1 MEQLFYLLI
10 PLGLCLFY
18 LGIKYTIR
26 FGRAKMLYEMPY
38 VNKEGTFTLE
48 KAGTNGLW
56 LSGKMFTKAPIG
68 EFGFN
73 LVDEKTGRTIPLFLS
88 IMRARVN
95 GITHSRMEL
104 YTFDASPGTYR
115 LSVTE
120 DPFVLDAVMKKVG
133 DKVIKGAIDY
143 NQFTIQIY
151 THTSFVLRFISIWM
165 IALGLIIAVLG
176 GVLPNIQCEIVD
188 SFGYFI

>member
-1 MEQLFYLLI
+1 MALL
-10 PLGLCLFY
+10 
-18 LGIKYTIR
+18 
-26 FGRAKMLYEMPY
+26 
-38 VNKEGTFTLE
+38 TLE
-48 KAGTNGLW
+48 WN
-56 LSGKMFTKAPIG
+56 
-68 EFGFN
+68 
-73 LVDEKTGRTIPLFLS
+73 
-88 IMRARVN
+88 
-95 GITHSRMEL
+95 L

-133 DKVIKGAIDY
+133 DKVIKDDIDY

-176 GVLPNIQCEIVD
+176 GVLPNTLV
-188 SFGYFI
+188 

>member
-48 KAGTNGLW
+48 RAGTYGLW

-73 LVDEKTGRTIPLFLS
+73 VVDEKTGRAIPLFLS
-88 IMRARVN
+88 ICAPELMVSLTQEWNYIPLMRVQA
-95 GITHSRMEL
+95 
-104 YTFDASPGTYR
+104 P
-115 LSVTE
+115 
-120 DPFVLDAVMKKVG
+120 
-133 DKVIKGAIDY
+133 IDY
-143 NQFTIQIY
+143 PLQKIPLY
-151 THTSFVLRFISIWM
+151 
-165 IALGLIIAVLG
+165 
-176 GVLPNIQCEIVD
+176 
-188 SFGYFI
+188 

>member
-48 KAGTNGLW
+48 RAGTYGLW

-73 LVDEKTGRTIPLFLS
+73 VVDEKTGRSIPLTLS

-104 YTFDASPGTYR
+104 YTFDAVPGTYR

-165 IALGLIIAVLG
+165 IVLGLLIAVLG
-176 GVLPNIQCEIVD
+176 GVLPNTLV
-188 SFGYFI
+188 